1 MLPVGQIQA
10 LEDRALLAAVVTHY
24 DASALAL
31 VADGTQIAQF
41 DDISGYSNHATPA
54 PGSTPGEYVASG
66 IGGLPSIVMNGAD
79 GYASLQAMGMA
90 FGIQGDA
97 AWSMVVVARMSGP
110 HLAVC

>member
-54 PGSTPGEYVASG
+54 PGSTSG
-66 IGGLPSIVMNGAD
+66 
-79 GYASLQAMGMA
+79 
-90 FGIQGDA
+90 
-97 AWSMVVVARMSGP
+97 R
-110 HLAVC
+110 VCCQRDRRTSFDCDEWR